1 MDLQLKY
8 LKYRCESFNSSVRL
22 QNIYGNKQA
31 PSRDIANHFAI
42 VEHLRY
48 ICGGGLFNSN
58 ERCSKGVKDL
68 YDTHEVQ
75 GFFNSIPSKLLNADR
90 EIYKPGTARMA
101 TSYNGK
107 LNLLKVHATII
118 DGTILELQQLET
130 PYSVITHLGSM
141 DDNVQEYR
149 AVVSNCSELVHSGDY
164 VELHPPFCEF
174 K

>member
-58 ERCSKGVKDL
+58 ESCKL
-68 YDTHEVQ
+68 YV
-75 GFFNSIPSKLLNADR
+75 L
-90 EIYKPGTARMA
+90 
-101 TSYNGK
+101 
-107 LNLLKVHATII
+107 
-118 DGTILELQQLET
+118 
-130 PYSVITHLGSM
+130 
-141 DDNVQEYR
+141 DNFMCLYIFYR
-149 AVVSNCSELVHSGDY
+149 Q
-164 VELHPPFCEF
+164 HPTMGN
-174 K
+174 